1 MMHAVLCVADSLQAQ
16 ETQSQLFALFQEWQ
30 FKGYPG
36 QHDAKAAIRGL
47 LGSSSNAAAGGSSSS
62 NSSSA
67 RKK

>member
-1 MMHAVLCVADSLQAQ
+1 MVHAVLCMADSLQAQ

-47 LGSSSNAAAGGSSSS
+47 LGSSSTTAAGGSSSS
-62 NSSSA
+62 SSSA